1 MPYQPITEQ
10 QAREIVRLRVNEAK
24 DNERLTPVR
33 LFAEK
38 LKDLGVTDRLYSVPT
53 ITNILNGKTFPEL
66 KDSEGHP
73 IIWTSVPTRQRGR
86 GSVMEGKSIP
96 GRVRTLE
103 LAVLALQQKC
113 GVVP

>member
-1 MPYQPITEQ
+1 MPYHPISEQ
-10 QAREIVRLRVNEAK
+10 QAREIVRLRLNEAK
-24 DNERLTPVR
+24 DNERLSPIR

-66 KDSEGHP
+66 KDLEGNP
-73 IIWTSVPTRQRGR
+73 ILWTSVPSRQRGR
-86 GSVMEGKSIP
+86 TSASEGKSIP

-103 LAVLALQQKC
+103 LAVLALQQKV
-113 GVVP
+113 GLS